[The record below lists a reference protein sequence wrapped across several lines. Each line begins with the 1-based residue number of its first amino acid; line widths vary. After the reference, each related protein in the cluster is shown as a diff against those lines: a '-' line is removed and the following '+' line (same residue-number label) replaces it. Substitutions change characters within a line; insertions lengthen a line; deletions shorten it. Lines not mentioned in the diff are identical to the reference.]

1 MTEILPIIAVGL
13 SAIVLIVQ
21 MVILFKLSKRGN
33 EGLSANAFRREST
46 QFFGTL
52 SDDIKKSQRTETDI
66 LKGAI
71 AAGFTEQR
79 KEQTESLSSTRREL
93 SDNFERISKTVEAKL
108 KDIQESNKTKLDE
121 MQKVVDEKLHK
132 ALETRLTESFK
143 TVSDQLEQ
151 VHKGLGEMQGLA
163 QNVGDLKNV
172 LTNVKTRGTYGE
184 IQLERLL
191 EEVFPPELYEKN
203 FATRGTSERVEFA
216 LKLPGKTGDRP
227 VYLPI
232 DSKFPNEDYA
242 RLLDAYESGNKV
254 GIAESQ
260 RSIEGF
266 IKKSARDIKEKY
278 LEPPMTTDFGLM
290 FLPTEGLYAEVLRIP
305 GLVEHIQANS
315 NVTVAGPTTLLAL
328 LNALQ
333 MGFKTLTIEKKSSE
347 VWKILSAVKTE
358 FSNYRDT
365 LQKAQDR
372 IRQAGDEVD
381 KLVGARTNKIMKKL
395 RDVET
400 LQDHTQAA
408 SLLEIGEGD
417 EAD

>member
-1 MTEILPIIAVGL
+1 M
-13 SAIVLIVQ
+13 
-21 MVILFKLSKRGN
+21 
-33 EGLSANAFRREST
+33 
-46 QFFGTL
+46 L

-66 LKGAI
+66 IKEAI
-71 AAGFTEQR
+71 AKGFSEQR
-79 KEQTESLSSTRREL
+79 KEQTESLSHTRREL
-93 SDNFERISKTVEAKL
+93 NENFERINRTVETKL
-108 KDIQESNKTKLDE
+108 KDIQESNRTKLDE
-121 MQKVVDEKLHK
+121 MQKIVDEKLHK
-132 ALETRLTESFK
+132 TLEARLTESFK

-191 EEVFPPELYEKN
+191 DEMFPSELYEKN
-203 FATRGTSERVEFA
+203 FAIRGTSERVEFA
-216 LKLPGKTGDRP
+216 LKLPGKTDDKS

-232 DSKFPNEDYA
+232 DSKFPNEDYV
-242 RLLDAYESGNKV
+242 RLLEAYESGNKV
-254 GIAESQ
+254 GIAEAQ
-260 RSIEGF
+260 RSIESF
-266 IKKSARDIKEKY
+266 IKKSAKDIKEKY

-305 GLVEHIQANS
+305 GLVEYIQANS

-358 FSNYRDT
+358 FSNYRVT
-365 LQKAQDR
+365 LQKAQDK

-381 KLVGARTNKIMKKL
+381 KLVGARTNKIMRKL
-395 RDVET
+395 RDVEA

-408 SLLEIGEGD
+408 SLLEID
-417 EAD
+417 EMDETD